1 MDFDLMPIVRWTMVE
16 GKWKYIC
23 ISYGELSML
32 KKESVPHYIR
42 PLNISEIKEF
52 LFDIKTNINKNKSI
66 LPINDHIS
74 ISLKS
79 YLGEPLYINRNDLL
93 C

>member
-1 MDFDLMPIVRWTMVE
+1 MESFL
-16 GKWKYIC
+16 C
-23 ISYGELSML
+23 L

-79 YLGEPLYINRNDLL
+79 YLREPLYINRNDLL